1 MRISLIGR
9 EGPAYEPE
17 LVVVL
22 DRQQADNDVTERQVA
37 AEAASSSR
45 ADHNLKVRLL
55 LD

>member
-22 DRQQADNDVTERQVA
+22 DRRQADNNVTEPQAA
-37 AEAASSSR
+37 AEAASRS
-45 ADHNLKVRLL
+45 AQITT
-55 LD
+55 